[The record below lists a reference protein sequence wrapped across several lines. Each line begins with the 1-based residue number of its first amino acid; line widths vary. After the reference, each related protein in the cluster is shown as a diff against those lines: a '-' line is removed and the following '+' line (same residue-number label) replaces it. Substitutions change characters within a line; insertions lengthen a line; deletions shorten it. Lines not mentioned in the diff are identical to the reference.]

1 MSYTWNSTTDLLW
14 EIFGSKT
21 AKSVEISAQLLH
33 KSWISEVID
42 CFSFSL
48 HISHVVYIDDKAKY
62 TIISDPYDT
71 VPFHWMISHCQPYKP
86 IKMSL
91 FGV

>member
-1 MSYTWNSTTDLLW
+1 MSYTWNSTNYLLW
-14 EIFGSKT
+14 EQKQQNLL
-21 AKSVEISAQLLH
+21 KSVLNYYTKVELG
-33 KSWISEVID
+33 EVID
-42 CFSFSL
+42 CFSSSL

-62 TIISDPYDT
+62 TIISDPYDI